1 MRRAIFVLGLL
12 LVLGIG
18 GGAVLAQMHGGT
30 QGHGQLNWAVLAF
43 ALMAVEF
50 AVIYRRVKAWDDEQ
64 ERRGGRPWGL
74 PGNQE

>member
-30 QGHGQLNWAVLAF
+30 QGHGQLNWAVLA
-43 ALMAVEF
+43 LMAVEF

-64 ERRGGRPWGL
+64 ERHPF
-74 PGNQE
+74 